1 MCSSDLF
8 PSHDTDRCYSDKVQ
22 IRRPRYKGCI
32 VSDYFM
38 IYSNFEEWC
47 NKQVGFNSL
56 DDFGRDVILLC
67 VTMAGTT
74 VLCSLL
80 FQALIEI
87 YRIESEIN
95 QEKRYETI
103 RG

>member
-1 MCSSDLF
+1 MEKRVYWLRIVIAISAL
-8 PSHDTDRCYSDKVQ
+8 T
-22 IRRPRYKGCI
+22 CI
-32 VSDYFM
+32 GIM
-38 IYSNFEEWC
+38 IYMVSA
-47 NKQVGFNSL
+47 VSNSL
-56 DDFGRDVILLC
+56 KDFSETDVILLC
-67 VTMAGTT
+67 ATMAGTT
-74 VLCSLL
+74 TLCSLL

>member
-1 MCSSDLF
+1 MEKRVYWLRMVIAISAL
-8 PSHDTDRCYSDKVQ
+8 T
-22 IRRPRYKGCI
+22 CI
-32 VSDYFM
+32 GIM
-38 IYSNFEEWC
+38 IYMVSA
-47 NKQVGFNSL
+47 VSNSL
-56 DDFGRDVILLC
+56 KDFSERDVILLC
-67 VTMAGTT
+67 ATMAATT
-74 VLCSLL
+74 TLCSLL